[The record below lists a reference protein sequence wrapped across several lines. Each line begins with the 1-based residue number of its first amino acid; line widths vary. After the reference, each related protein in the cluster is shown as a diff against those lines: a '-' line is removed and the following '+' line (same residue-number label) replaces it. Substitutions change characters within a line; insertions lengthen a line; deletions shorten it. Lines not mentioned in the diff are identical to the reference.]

1 MSNLFE
7 KITIE
12 VLVQKPIEMAWR
24 FFNDPAFVTQ
34 WNHASDDWHSPRTEN
49 DLRPGGH
56 FNYRMEAKDGSF
68 GFDFAGTYTQVVEPN
83 LVVYTIGDGRQV
95 TITFTR
101 EGEATRV
108 VETFEAETENSL
120 DLQRQGWQAIL
131 DHYKRFAESQ

>member
-1 MSNLFE
+1 MSSSFE

-12 VLVQKPIEMAWR
+12 VLVQKPIELAWR

-34 WNHASDDWHSPRTEN
+34 WNHASDDWHSPRAEN
-49 DLRPGGH
+49 DLRPGGR

-68 GFDFAGTYTQVVEPN
+68 GFDFEGTYTQVVEPE
-83 LVVYTIGDGRQV
+83 LVAYTIGDGRQV

-108 VETFEAETENSL
+108 VEDFEAETENSL

-131 DHYKRFAESQ
+131 DNYKRYAESQ